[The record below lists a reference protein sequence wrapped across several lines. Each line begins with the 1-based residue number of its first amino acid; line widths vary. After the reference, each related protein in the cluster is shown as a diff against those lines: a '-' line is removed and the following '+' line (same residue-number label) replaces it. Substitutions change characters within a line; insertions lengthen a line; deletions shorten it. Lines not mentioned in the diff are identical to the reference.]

1 MSKKLEQL
9 SKQLQVKIKLA
20 QVKAAR
26 EIAALI
32 PELIRL
38 RTRGAGEGVDG
49 PLKELSD
56 SYVEQRKGELSFF
69 TTGEGDSKRV
79 VPYKPSKKP
88 KLHPDTTP
96 ETSNLTATGQLLD
109 SIKGKNIG
117 TKVIIEP
124 SKGKRKGELSGGKS
138 TLSNKEVLKYVE
150 LNGRKFHELSKEER
164 EEIIKIVEQI
174 IKDEISS
181 VIK

>member
-1 MSKKLEQL
+1 MSKKLEEL
-9 SKQLQVKIKLA
+9 SKQIQIKVKLA

-49 PLKELSD
+49 PLKGLED
-56 SYVEQRKGELSFF
+56 STEKYRER
-69 TTGEGDSKRV
+69 
-79 VPYKPSKKP
+79 YKDN
-88 KLHPDTTP
+88 LHPDTSP
-96 ETSNLTATGQLLD
+96 KESNLTATGQLLD

-117 TKVIIEP
+117 SKVVIEP

-138 TLSNKEVLKYVE
+138 KLSNREVLKYVE
-150 LNGRKFHELSKEER
+150 LNGRKFHELNKEER
-164 EEIIKIVEQI
+164 AEIIKLVEQI
-174 IKDEISS
+174 IRDEISS

>member
-9 SKQLQVKIKLA
+9 SKRLQVKIKLA

-38 RTRGAGEGVDG
+38 RTRNAGEGVDG
-49 PLKELSD
+49 PLKALEPSTKKSRD
-56 SYVEQRKGELSFF
+56 R
-69 TTGEGDSKRV
+69 
-79 VPYKPSKKP
+79 YKDN
-88 KLHPDTTP
+88 LHPDTSP
-96 ETSNLTATGQLLD
+96 NESNLTATGQLLD

-117 TKVIIEP
+117 SKVIIEP
-124 SKGKRKGELSGGKS
+124 SKGKRKGELYGGKS
-138 TLSNKEVLKYVE
+138 TLSNREVLKYVE
-150 LNGRKFHELSKEER
+150 LNGRKFHELSKEEK